1 MIQELRGFIKEGK
14 QQKID
19 KKKFDKLS
27 SALKQNLK
35 RRKMSNQ
42 VEKKM
47 LNGDKGE
54 NN

>member
-1 MIQELRGFIKEGK
+1 MIEEFKDFMKEEK

-42 VEKKM
+42 SEKKV
-47 LNGDKGE
+47 LNEGKNE